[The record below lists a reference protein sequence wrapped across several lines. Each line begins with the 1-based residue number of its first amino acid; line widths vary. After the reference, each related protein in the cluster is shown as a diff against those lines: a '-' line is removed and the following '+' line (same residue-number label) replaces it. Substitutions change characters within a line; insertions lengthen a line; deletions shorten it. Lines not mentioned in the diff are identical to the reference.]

1 MKNGKFFTQFPN
13 PVFLVLGTLC
23 TGLRNEDKED
33 NRDKDD
39 KKNQENKEDKKHKE
53 DKDKEDIECW
63 ERRTIAEV

>member
-1 MKNGKFFTQFPN
+1 MYIFQYTIISTYKDFIEKQITMKNGKFFTQFPN

-39 KKNQENKEDKKHKE
+39 RKDQEN
-53 DKDKEDIECW
+53 
-63 ERRTIAEV
+63 